1 VTGRS
6 TVQRESSPHHVS
18 SNPIAALHIVGGGVV
33 PSHVAAGTD
42 HGTTLVG
49 TSAGTDLAGTSTSTD
64 MAGTGTDMA
73 RTGTN
78 ITRTDAAAD
87 APSSDAAHG
96 RQFVELHRQVAGL
109 AAGQVRGRLR
119 QG

>member
-1 VTGRS
+1 MTGRS
-6 TVQRESSPHHVS
+6 TVQRENSPHHVS

-49 TSAGTDLAGTSTSTD
+49 TSAGTDLAGTGTGTGTSTD
-64 MAGTGTDMA
+64 MAG
-73 RTGTN
+73 TGTN